1 MKRTTPLLKITTT
14 MIKNRISSYK
24 YIGIACLSLAYG
36 ACGIP
41 KLAEKTEQ
49 KNVPAAY
56 VSDAAADST
65 NSARISWRNFFTDP
79 YLAALIDTA
88 LNRNQELNITLQE
101 IEISRNEVRA
111 RKGEYL
117 PSVGLRAGAGIEKVG
132 RYTSQ
137 GAGDASTEITPGREV
152 PEALPDYLLALQA
165 SWEVD
170 IWKKLR
176 NAKKAAVSRYLAT
189 VEGKNF
195 LMTNLIAE
203 VANSYY
209 ELLAL
214 DNQLAIIKQNIEI
227 QNNALR
233 IVRLQKE
240 AARVTELAVRR
251 FEAQVLNT
259 QSLQYDIQQKITET
273 ENRINF
279 LLGRYPAPIARSTQD
294 MATLIPTLV
303 QPGMPAQLLAN
314 RPDIRQAEQE
324 LAAAKLDVKV
334 AKARFYPSLGIS
346 AAIGYQAFN
355 PSYFFKT
362 PASLLYSIAGDL
374 TAPLVNRN
382 AIKAT
387 YYTASAKQIQ
397 AVYNYERT
405 VLDAYVEVANRL
417 SGISNL
423 KKSYDL
429 KSRQVEALLQ
439 SVDISN
445 TLFKS
450 AQADYMEVLMT
461 QRDALESRFELIESK
476 KQQMNALVNVYQA
489 LGGGWE

>member
-1 MKRTTPLLKITTT
+1 MS
-14 MIKNRISSYK
+14 KNRISMYK
-24 YIGIACLSLAYG
+24 YWGIACLSLVYG

-41 KLAEKTEQ
+41 KLADKTEQ
-49 KNVPAAY
+49 KNVPSIY
-56 VSDAAADST
+56 SGDTGADTANTAKLGWKS
-65 NSARISWRNFFTDP
+65 FFTDP

-88 LNRNQELNITLQE
+88 LVRNQELNITLQE
-101 IEISRNEVRA
+101 IEISRNEIRA

-117 PSVGLRAGAGIEKVG
+117 PFVGLKAGAGLEKVG

-152 PEALPDYLLALQA
+152 PEALPDYMIALQA
-165 SWEVD
+165 SWEID

-189 VEGKNF
+189 VEGRNF
-195 LMTNLIAE
+195 LLTNLIAE

-214 DNQLAIIKQNIEI
+214 DNQLAIVKQNIDI

-233 IVRLQKE
+233 IVKLQKE
-240 AARVTELAVRR
+240 ATRVTELAVRR

-259 QSLQYDIQQKITET
+259 TSLQYDIRQKIVET

-279 LLGRYPAPIARSTQD
+279 LLGRYPQPIARSTQE
-294 MATLIPTLV
+294 METLVPAVV
-303 QPGMPAQLLAN
+303 QPGMPAQLMAN

-346 AAIGYQAFN
+346 AAIGYQAFD
-355 PSYFFKT
+355 PSYLIKT
-362 PASLLYSIAGDL
+362 PQSLLYSIAGDL
-374 TAPLVNRN
+374 VAPLVNRN

-387 YYTASAKQIQ
+387 YYTANAKQVQ
-397 AVYNYERT
+397 AVFNYERT
-405 VLDAYVEVANRL
+405 VLNAYIEVANRL
-417 SGISNL
+417 SRISNIRQSYAL
-423 KKSYDL
+423 KTQ
-429 KSRQVEALLQ
+429 QVQALIQ

-476 KQQMNALVNVYQA
+476 KQQMNALVDIYQA
-489 LGGGWE
+489 LGGGWQ